1 MFIWSTSFS
10 GTPKIILKHI
20 PDLVKIYSIRK
31 IPRSNEE
38 NESINVM
45 IKTLACVEELMKNI
59 STRLQ
64 RLEEIHSPQ
73 ANDVFGKPRER
84 RKVIAIDNHKERRE
98 FDDIHISLL
107 DALEI
112 LSKKGYLKP
121 LEPNL
126 LPNPI
131 PRSWNMNE
139 YCVFHQKLRNK
150 TNNCF
155 RLKHE
160 IFKTWLMVGWLSS
173 QDSRDEARSNEG
185 MCLRDLIHVNTF
197 ARGWAILILLSL
209 FQLSSL
215 HFVKSI
221 WVFLNVMLLSFSIC
235 CVVESCFFEFSY

>member
-1 MFIWSTSFS
+1 
-10 GTPKIILKHI
+10 
-20 PDLVKIYSIRK
+20 
-31 IPRSNEE
+31 
-38 NESINVM
+38 
-45 IKTLACVEELMKNI
+45 MKNI

-131 PRSWNMNE
+131 QE
-139 YCVFHQKLRNK
+139 
-150 TNNCF
+150 
-155 RLKHE
+155 
-160 IFKTWLMVGWLSS
+160 VGIWLS
-173 QDSRDEARSNEG
+173 
-185 MCLRDLIHVNTF
+185 IVFFT
-197 ARGWAILILLSL
+197 
-209 FQLSSL
+209 
-215 HFVKSI
+215 KS
-221 WVFLNVMLLSFSIC
+221 
-235 CVVESCFFEFSY
+235 

>member
-1 MFIWSTSFS
+1 M
-10 GTPKIILKHI
+10 
-20 PDLVKIYSIRK
+20 
-31 IPRSNEE
+31 
-38 NESINVM
+38 
-45 IKTLACVEELMKNI
+45 
-59 STRLQ
+59 
-64 RLEEIHSPQ
+64 
-73 ANDVFGKPRER
+73 FGKPRER
-84 RKVIAIDNHKERRE
+84 RKVITIDNHKERSE
-98 FDDIHISLL
+98 FDDIHISLS

-112 LSKKGYLKP
+112 LSKKVYLKP
-121 LEPNL
+121 LEPNF

-139 YCVFHQKLRNK
+139 NCVFHQKLRHK

-160 IFKTWLMVGWLSS
+160 IFKTWLMVGWFSS

-221 WVFLNVMLLSFSIC
+221 
-235 CVVESCFFEFSY
+235 